1 MDITI
6 AETPSAIKFFKLSP
20 SFIIAVIL
28 ALSIVTALSVG
39 AFSIPISNIVMGTL
53 SQQQEAVLYSIRLP
67 RVLLACLVGA
77 GLAICGASLQ
87 GLFRNPLADPQLI
100 GVSSGAAL
108 AVAIMIVFTS
118 TLNLSGIFSIF
129 ALSFAAFLGGLITCF
144 TIFKI
149 ASISGKTSVAHMLLA
164 GIAISAIAFSGIGFL
179 SYISDD
185 QQLRAIT
192 FWTMGSLGGALWP
205 SVTMCAL
212 IVIPSCLWLFRQS
225 QALNILQ
232 LGEEES
238 RYLGINPEAVK
249 NKTIIAIALCI
260 GVCVSVS
267 GIIGF
272 IGLVI
277 PHLIRLS
284 IGPDHRQLL
293 PLSALL
299 GAALL
304 LVADTLSR
312 IIVSPAEMPVGI
324 ITALIGGPYFLWLLI
339 RQYKTGFTL

>member
-1 MDITI
+1 MSI
-6 AETPSAIKFFKLSP
+6 ALAGTVFPEQLCKVSQGL
-20 SFIIAVIL
+20 IIGSVLIMSVL
-28 ALSIVTALSVG
+28 TALSVG
-39 AFSIPISNIVMGTL
+39 AFAIPVSNILMGGLT
-53 SQQQEAVLYSIRLP
+53 QQQEAVLFSIRLP
-67 RVLLACLVGA
+67 RVLLAGLVGA
-77 GLAICGASLQ
+77 GLAVCGASLQ

-108 AVAIMIVFTS
+108 AVAVMIVFMS
-118 TLNLSGIFSIF
+118 ALNLSGIVSMF
-129 ALSFAAFLGGLITCF
+129 ALSFAAFLGGLATCF
-144 TIFKI
+144 IIFKI
-149 ASISGKTSVAHMLLA
+149 ASVSGRTSVAHMLLA

-192 FWTMGSLGGALWP
+192 FWTMGSLGSALWT
-205 SVTMCAL
+205 SVWLCAL
-212 IVIPSCLWLFRQS
+212 IVIPCCFWLFRQS
-225 QALNILQ
+225 QALNIMQ

-238 RYLGINPEAVK
+238 RYLGIDPEAVK
-249 NKTIIAIALCI
+249 NSIIIAIALCV

-272 IGLVI
+272 VGLVV

-304 LVADTLSR
+304 IIADTLSR
-312 IIVSPAEMPVGI
+312 TIVSPAEMPVGI
-324 ITALIGGPYFLWLLI
+324 LTALIGGPYFLWLLM
-339 RQYKTGFTL
+339 RQYKKDFTL

>member
-1 MDITI
+1 MN
-6 AETPSAIKFFKLSP
+6 
-20 SFIIAVIL
+20 L
-28 ALSIVTALSVG
+28 ALAKRYNSFKTPKISKGLGITLLLACCVLTSLSVG
-39 AFSIPISNIVMGTL
+39 AFSIPFFDILAGSLND
-53 SQQQEAVLYSIRLP
+53 QQEAVLYSIRLP
-67 RVLLACLVGA
+67 RILLAGLVGA
-77 GLAICGASLQ
+77 GLAVSGAALQ

-108 AVAIMIVFTS
+108 AVALTIVFIGTIELAGFI
-118 TLNLSGIFSIF
+118 TLF
-129 ALSFAAFLGGLITCF
+129 ALSGAAFLGGLVTCLL
-144 TIFKI
+144 IFKI
-149 ASISGKTSVAHMLLA
+149 ASISGKISVAHMLLA

-192 FWTMGSLGGALWP
+192 FWTMGSLGGALW
-205 SVTMCAL
+205 SQVAICAVF
-212 IVIPSCLWLFRQS
+212 VIPCCFALFRQG

-238 RYLGINPEAVK
+238 RYLGIEPEKVK
-249 NKTIIAIALCI
+249 NRAILAIALCV

-272 IGLVI
+272 VGLVI

-284 IGPDHRQLL
+284 IGPDHRHLL

-304 LVADTLSR
+304 VVADTIAR
-312 IIVSPAEMPVGI
+312 TAVAPAEMPVGI
-324 ITALIGGPYFLWLLI
+324 LTALIGGPYFLWLLTK
-339 RQYKTGFTL
+339 QYKKGFTL